1 MALPHVT
8 AGEVA
13 RAAEQNDLIDTVNSH
28 TGSITSASNIIG
40 DHESRLDT
48 VEAKPSGGSNAGTY
62 FGQWT
67 DANNGGGT
75 TIYEA
80 SGGGRPGVKVTDI
93 GTAIGTPVGC
103 TLSAGTFT
111 PTYAGTWALYGS
123 VQYAANSP
131 VRAMYFAIS
140 TAANSPTG
148 SRYGLIGGPQMDAQ
162 STSVA
167 LKLNAN
173 QAVSIYAA
181 CWTTNASVQVW
192 RALGNNV
199 TAVWLGP

>member
-1 MALPHVT
+1 MTLPHVV

-13 RAAEQNDLIDTVNSH
+13 RAAEQNDLIDTVNGH
-28 TGSITSASNIIG
+28 ATSITDAGVTFGQQDARITALEG
-40 DHESRLDT
+40 QPT
-48 VEAKPSGGSNAGTY
+48 GSNAGAY

-75 TIYEA
+75 VINEG
-80 SGGGRPGVKVTDI
+80 SGGGRAGVKVTDI

-140 TAANSPTG
+140 TAASAPTG
-148 SRYGLIGGPQMDAQ
+148 TRYGLIGGPQMDAQ
-162 STSVA
+162 STGVV

-173 QAVSIYAA
+173 QSVSIYAA
-181 CWTTNASVQVW
+181 CWTTGASVQVW